1 MVEVSVISVTHDK
14 FTGLPMIIL
23 GNTDENFA
31 IPIWIGDY
39 EAELLENCLLGAVP
53 PRPFPYDLIC
63 NVIASL
69 DGEVEKVVIN
79 QFDKGIYFASI
90 FIKRKDGEIVK
101 IDARPSDSINIAVR
115 TGAPIFVTKEI
126 IEKACL
132 IKLKEENSPYSPQQ
146 KRELEKLLKYIFDE
160 EE

>member
-1 MVEVSVISVTHDK
+1 MVEVSVISVTQDR
-14 FTGLPMIIL
+14 FSGLPMIIL
-23 GNTDENFA
+23 GNTEENFA

-63 NVIASL
+63 SII
-69 DGEVEKVVIN
+69 DGFGGEVEKVVIN
-79 QFDKGIYFASI
+79 QFDRGIYFASI
-90 FIKRKDGEIVK
+90 FIKKENGETIK

-132 IKLKEENSPYSPQQ
+132 IKLKDNPHYSKQQ
-146 KRELEKLLKYIFDE
+146 KKEFEKLLKYIFDE